1 VSLARLAQPLLGVLW
16 QQPPVRL
23 RGRPA
28 ESGDRVAWPRRR
40 GTRRPRLH
48 CDPSES
54 LLTASPDHYQLGM
67 KILADYVR
75 WERPNQLTPPRP
87 HLGRLTLYL
96 LPRLQCRDGGGKVR
110 PLLPARQRPPHNAQL
125 AGDLLIAVGVLKAQR
140 RRPPHLLHCRRQ
152 VAPGGR
158 PRSRRCSSGRLGTA
172 AGPAAV
178 CDTLRRRFRDERGGH
193 QGSSESIGPLAAA
206 RVRAV
211 TCLEDSAPC
220 RSLPVAASFTTPI
233 TCARWTVAPLRG
245 RMRAAEGTASNQ
257 RV

>member
-54 LLTASPDHYQLGM
+54 LLIASPDHYQLGM

-152 VAPGGR
+152 VARGADPA
-158 PRSRRCSSGRLGTA
+158 PDA
-172 AGPAAV
+172 ARADDWG
-178 CDTLRRRFRDERGGH
+178 LRRDRQRCVTPSAAD
-193 QGSSESIGPLAAA
+193 SETSEGVI
-206 RVRAV
+206 RAPP
-211 TCLEDSAPC
+211 SP
-220 RSLPVAASFTTPI
+220 
-233 TCARWTVAPLRG
+233 
-245 RMRAAEGTASNQ
+245 
-257 RV
+257 